1 MAMKTSE
8 FKKGQSVIVTTKN
21 GNVKGVIS
29 SVDTNICTWE
39 TEYSVDYLKNGKTW
53 TMIGVPARAIDLA

>member
-1 MAMKTSE
+1 MKEIE

-21 GNVKGVIS
+21 GKIEGKIS

-39 TEYSVDYLKNGKTW
+39 TEFSVEYMKDGNLW
-53 TMIGVPARAIDLA
+53 TMIGIPAKAIELV

>member
-1 MAMKTSE
+1 MKTSE

-29 SVDTNICTWE
+29 NVDTNNCTWE
-39 TEYSVDYLKNGKTW
+39 TE
-53 TMIGVPARAIDLA
+53 

>member
-1 MAMKTSE
+1 MKEIE

-21 GNVKGVIS
+21 GKIEGKIS

-39 TEYSVDYLKNGKTW
+39 TEYSVEYMKDGNLW
-53 TMIGVPARAIDLA
+53 TMINHSCNHQIR

>member
-1 MAMKTSE
+1 MKTSE

-39 TEYSVDYLKNGKTW
+39 TEYSVDYPKNGKTW
-53 TMIGVPARAIDLA
+53 TMIGIPARAIDLA

>member
-1 MAMKTSE
+1 MKEIE

-21 GNVKGVIS
+21 GKIEGKIS

-39 TEYSVDYLKNGKTW
+39 TEYSVEYMKDGNLW
-53 TMIGVPARAIDLA
+53 TMIGIPAKAIELV